1 MIINPI
7 NYEDLNMATL
17 QPSGCLLKDVVSLE
31 LMFQLLLNCFFT
43 IHYSLGRFHN
53 NFTGPVHI
61 SVDCSELIMS
71 S

>member
-1 MIINPI
+1 
-7 NYEDLNMATL
+7 MATL

-53 NFTGPVHI
+53 NFTDQFTFQWI
-61 SVDCSELIMS
+61 AQN
-71 S
+71 